1 MRREKILITAVTV
14 LVCFGLACV
23 PVFALPASAKSEYV
37 PTIPEFLSVT
47 AGAVSIT
54 KPYDKES
61 STAQAFFKDFY
72 DGPYLIM
79 ISQETWNDYI
89 PPVKPGSGSAIK
101 QTYVGEDK
109 HWSLIFLKAKTN
121 SFYFSV
127 MDPDASSSA
136 AIRSMP
142 VSLSAGSGTFDM
154 LTYNYDFSKKS
165 FSAPR
170 RESSKSGLLCRLSYV
185 IGSSSAPSVTY
196 NYNRE
201 TGILCSADKK
211 QQAGF
216 EIANGHS
223 TEPDQPLYYY
233 NWWIGKRNVTDS
245 FPPDSGSSSGTSSGG
260 SSSGGSSSEPEKIP
274 EHMLTIHYR
283 FRDGSTAA
291 PSYRKAYKEGEA
303 YSVDNPEV
311 PGYPRV
317 RPAVRVSGTMGT
329 QDIVEIVMYFE
340 SASDQQGWG
349 GPWYV
354 HLYYLYEDGTE
365 AFPSEQIEI
374 TGGEGI
380 SYKNP
385 PDLEGYRRS
394 SDYFSWSNR
403 HQQHIYFTFIYYKK
417 GGGNGSS
424 DTTSSGS
431 SSGGSTSGGTSSGG
445 SSSGGTSS
453 GGSSSG
459 GSSSGGTSSG
469 GSSSGGASSGGGC
482 TCPECVPSLPE
493 VPPDIGEDWGTS
505 LPDPEGFDF
514 PLFNPYDS
522 AYPYEKLPTESYN
535 LYDGAPSAN
544 YPLVDPGGWGTGSV
558 GGILV
563 NPPSTDG
570 IPYPY

>member
-1 MRREKILITAVTV
+1 MRLCKKV
-14 LVCFGLACV
+14 LTFLVSVLAGCSLFSV

-79 ISQETWNDYI
+79 VSQETWNDYI

-154 LTYNYDFSKKS
+154 LTYSYDFSKKR

-170 RESSKSGLLCRLSYV
+170 RESNKSGLLCRLSYV
-185 IGSSSAPSVTY
+185 IGSSSAPNVTY

-201 TGILCSADKK
+201 TGYLYSADKK

-260 SSSGGSSSEPEKIP
+260 NTSSGGASEPDKEIP
-274 EHMLTIHYR
+274 EHTLTIHYR
-283 FRDGSTAA
+283 FRDGTTAA
-291 PSYRKAYKEGEA
+291 PSFRKAYKEGEA

-459 GSSSGGTSSG
+459 G
-469 GSSSGGASSGGGC
+469 C
-482 TCPECVPSLPE
+482 ICPDCMGKVPSLPD
-493 VPPDIGEDWGTS
+493 VPGDIGGNWNSS
-505 LPDPEGFDF
+505 LPDAGGFDF
-514 PLFNPYDS
+514 PLFNPYDP
-522 AYPYEKLPTESYN
+522 AYPYKKLPTESYD
-535 LYDGAPSAN
+535 LYGGAPDAK
-544 YPLVDPGGWGTGSV
+544 YPLVNPNGWGSGSTGA
-558 GGILV
+558 IPF
-563 NPPSTDG
+563 NPSSLGG

>member
-1 MRREKILITAVTV
+1 MRLCKKV
-14 LVCFGLACV
+14 LAFLVSVLAGCSLFSV

-79 ISQETWNDYI
+79 VSQETWNDYI

-127 MDPDASSSA
+127 MDPDASSSV

-154 LTYNYDFSKKS
+154 LTYDYDYTKKS
-165 FSAPR
+165 FRNPR
-170 RESSKSGLLCRLSYV
+170 RESKSGLLCRLSYV
-185 IGSSSAPSVTY
+185 IGSSSAPNVTY

-201 TGILCSADKK
+201 TGYLYSADKK

-329 QDIVEIVMYFE
+329 QDIVEIVMYFK

-354 HLYYLYEDGTE
+354 HLYYLYEDGRE
-365 AFPSEQIEI
+365 AFSMEKIEI
-374 TGGEGI
+374 IGGEGI
-380 SYKNP
+380 SYKTP

-394 SDYFSWSNR
+394 SDYFSWSNN
-403 HQQHIYFTFIYYKK
+403 HQQHIYFTFVYYKK

-424 DTTSSGS
+424 GTTSGGS
-431 SSGGSTSGGTSSGG
+431 SSEGSSSSGT
-445 SSSGGTSS
+445 SSGGTSS
-453 GGSSSG
+453 GSGGTGSGSS
-459 GSSSGGTSSG
+459 GTSSG
-469 GSSSGGASSGGGC
+469 DTSSGC
-482 TCPECVPSLPE
+482 TCPECTGKVPSLPE
-493 VPPDIGEDWGTS
+493 VPSDLGSNWGSSS
-505 LPDPEGFDF
+505 LPDASGFDF
-514 PLFNPYDS
+514 PLFNPYDP